1 MERVSNEMELAN
13 NTNGGVVCECKQFYY
28 ELVHLYSY
36 PFSLMPSCGW
46 RCNKVEGCQ
55 NSTVF
60 MHIQHGFDIYW
71 KRSACVMGKINA
83 SNLFEGGF

>member
-60 MHIQHGFDIYW
+60 MQIQHGFDRLCIGSV
-71 KRSACVMGKINA
+71 RRV
-83 SNLFEGGF
+83 